1 MTYHIYYLTESESEP
16 FYHGY
21 LSFDREYGKEHPFLH
36 GVTTTG
42 QTYDCKLVIEGT
54 HTFYIYGTE
63 IDLPRRIHIGL
74 YYPDFREEVKY
85 HAGLG
90 VLTRIDDRKFFTGM
104 KVAVTDIE
112 IDVKNPVISERM
124 EVILSEA
131 VEQGRVILNRQ
142 MDVEFKKWVAN
153 L

>member
-1 MTYHIYYLTESESEP
+1 MFFLKQHRGKWKLCFHTYA
-16 FYHGY
+16 
-21 LSFDREYGKEHPFLH
+21 
-36 GVTTTG
+36 
-42 QTYDCKLVIEGT
+42 
-54 HTFYIYGTE
+54 
-63 IDLPRRIHIGL
+63 RRAL

-104 KVAVTDIE
+104 KVAVTDVE